1 MYLKSEF
8 IEKRIIIFKH
18 SWINRI
24 SKIKRTM
31 KEYFLNKYFNFLKIE
46 KKKVLFIYLFCD
58 HFPYIYEREKTVC
71 YDSDL
76 RDVAANGETL
86 S

>member
-18 SWINRI
+18 SWINSI

-31 KEYFLNKYFNFLKIE
+31 KEYFLNKYLNFLKIE

-58 HFPYIYEREKTVC
+58 HIPYIYEREKIVC

-76 RDVAANGETL
+76 RDVAANGATP